1 MNDEPAGPSRTGSSF
16 INRIVAVS
24 LEQRILILLLTI
36 LLIGAGIRA
45 WDRLPVD
52 AYPDLSPPIVEINT
66 QWPGHSAEE
75 VERLITVPIEREL
88 NGIPKEANVRSVSLY
103 ALSDVDITF
112 DQDTDRHFAR
122 QQIFNR
128 LPDIALPNGVSPS
141 VAPLTSP
148 SGLIYRYTLQSPDRS
163 PTELKTFEDW
173 TVEPQF
179 RSVPGVAD
187 DSGFGGGTME
197 YQVLLDQYRLAGAGL
212 SPQQVES
219 ALTANNGN
227 GGGGFYS
234 EGGQFYYVRGLGR
247 LQTMDDIGN
256 VVVAVHDGI
265 PTLVKDVGQVT
276 LGIAPRLGQFG
287 IGKQDDAV
295 EGVIM
300 LRTGDKTQEV
310 LKRVEAKTRE
320 LNSSILPK
328 DVKVVPFYDRSDLV
342 HETVITVERNLF
354 IGMLLVIVVLIF
366 FLYDVRSGLIVAV
379 TIPLS
384 LLFAFACL
392 DLQGASAN
400 LLSIGA
406 IDFGILVDA
415 AVIMVENIY
424 RRLAEADEVHSPAD
438 LMAIIR
444 DAAAEVDRPLFYSV
458 IVIVVSFLPIYV
470 LTGPSGV
477 LFKPMA
483 DTMIFALIA
492 SLVVTLTL
500 LPVLCS
506 WLMRSGVRERRN
518 RLFER
523 IRGAY
528 IRGLD
533 PCLARPR
540 RTVVISAL
548 LLAVSLLISADVG
561 SEFMPH
567 LDEGALWVRA
577 TMPYTISFDESAKIV
592 PQIRSIIASFPE
604 VTTVGSEH
612 GRPDDGTDPTG
623 FFNAEFYVGLKPY
636 SRWHGA
642 YHNKAQLIAAINAKL
657 QSFPGITF
665 NYTQPAEDAVD
676 EAETGLKSALAVKVF
691 GSDLGTLEAKGKAIK
706 SALEHIRGIRDV
718 TLVQEL
724 GQPSLTIKIDRNK
737 LARYGVNVDDVNGLI
752 QTAIGGDVATQ
763 VVQQEKEFDLV
774 VRLAG
779 QYRDDPVAIGNI
791 LVLTPGGQ
799 HIPLKELADISVSNG
814 ASFIYR
820 ENNSRFIGVQFSV
833 EGRDLAGAVQEAMG
847 KVSQK
852 VPLPQG
858 YRLDWGGEYSEYTA
872 SRAQL
877 AGIVPLTLLLIFLLL
892 FVLYRNIKFP
902 AIALAGVL
910 MSAPVGGILALWV
923 TGTPFSVSS
932 GIGFLALFGV
942 SVQTALVYISYVNE
956 LRLAGTPLDPA
967 IREAAI
973 LRLRPIMMTALV
985 AALGLLPA
993 ALATGVGTDTQRPFA
1008 VVIVGGLITCLV
1020 IVIFL
1025 MPALYTLVARDGDR
1039 LEV

>member
-1 MNDEPAGPSRTGSSF
+1 
-16 INRIVAVS
+16 
-24 LEQRILILLLTI
+24 
-36 LLIGAGIRA
+36 
-45 WDRLPVD
+45 
-52 AYPDLSPPIVEINT
+52 
-66 QWPGHSAEE
+66 
-75 VERLITVPIEREL
+75 
-88 NGIPKEANVRSVSLY
+88 
-103 ALSDVDITF
+103 
-112 DQDTDRHFAR
+112 
-122 QQIFNR
+122 
-128 LPDIALPNGVSPS
+128 
-141 VAPLTSP
+141 
-148 SGLIYRYTLQSPDRS
+148 
-163 PTELKTFEDW
+163 
-173 TVEPQF
+173 
-179 RSVPGVAD
+179 
-187 DSGFGGGTME
+187 
-197 YQVLLDQYRLAGAGL
+197 
-212 SPQQVES
+212 
-219 ALTANNGN
+219 
-227 GGGGFYS
+227 
-234 EGGQFYYVRGLGR
+234 
-247 LQTMDDIGN
+247 
-256 VVVAVHDGI
+256 
-265 PTLVKDVGQVT
+265 
-276 LGIAPRLGQFG
+276 
-287 IGKQDDAV
+287 
-295 EGVIM
+295 
-300 LRTGDKTQEV
+300 V
-310 LKRVEAKTRE
+310 LKRVEAKTQE

-354 IGMLLVIVVLIF
+354 RGMLLVVVVLIF

-424 RRLAEADEVHSPAD
+424 RRLAEAEQTDSAAG
-438 LMAIIR
+438 LMTIIR
-444 DAAAEVDRPLFYSV
+444 GAAAEVDRPLFYSV
-458 IVIVVSFLPIYV
+458 VVIVVSFLPIYV

-492 SLVVTLTL
+492 SLVLTLTL

-506 WLMRSGVRERRN
+506 WLMRSGIRERRN
-518 RLFER
+518 EIFER
-523 IRGAY
+523 IRAAY

-533 PCLARPR
+533 RCLARPK
-540 RTVVISAL
+540 RTVAISAAL
-548 LLAVSLLISADVG
+548 LGGALLISADIG

-604 VTTVGSEH
+604 VTVVGSEH

-623 FFNAEFYVGLKPY
+623 FFNAEFFVGLKPY
-636 SRWHGA
+636 SQWHGR
-642 YHNKAQLIAAINAKL
+642 YRDKAQLIAAMNDRL

-691 GSDLGTLEAKGKAIK
+691 GPDLGTLERKGKAIK
-706 SALEHIRGIRDV
+706 SVLEHVRGIHDV
-718 TLVQEL
+718 TIVQEL
-724 GQPSLTIKIDRNK
+724 GQPSLAIKIDRQK
-737 LARYGVNVDDVNGLI
+737 IARYGINVDDINALI
-752 QTAIGGDVATQ
+752 QTAIGGDTATQ
-763 VVQQEKEFDLV
+763 GVQQEKEFDLV
-774 VRLAG
+774 VRLQG
-779 QYRDDPVAIGNI
+779 QYRDNPVAIGSI
-791 LVLTPGGQ
+791 LVATPGGQ
-799 HIPLKELADISVSNG
+799 QIPLKELADISVGNG

-833 EGRDLAGAVQEAMG
+833 EGRDLAGAVQEAMSEVG
-847 KVSQK
+847 QK
-852 VPLPQG
+852 VQIPQG

-877 AGIVPLTLLLIFLLL
+877 AAIVPLTLLLIFLLL
-892 FVLYRNIKFP
+892 FVLYRNFKFP
-902 AIALAGVL
+902 AIALIGVL

-956 LRLAGTPLDPA
+956 LRLAGSPLAPA

-1008 VVIVGGLITCLV
+1008 LV
-1020 IVIFL
+1020 IVSGLFACLLIIVFL
-1025 MPALYTLVARDGDR
+1025 MPALYTLIAREGDR